1 MRQLRVSEDV
11 VPVGEF
17 RAKTKQWLARAV
29 KTGQPVVITQNGR
42 PAGVLLSPAEFD
54 RLTYTERFIESVKAG
69 EADAEAGR
77 LYDLDE
83 VMEYLAKRRA
93 ARAKRR

>member
-1 MRQLRVSEDV
+1 MKPIRVSEDV

-17 RAKTKQWLARAV
+17 RAKTKQWLARAG

-54 RLTYTERFIESVKAG
+54 RRIK
-69 EADAEAGR
+69 
-77 LYDLDE
+77 DE
-83 VMEYLAKRRA
+83 LAKWELVIKSA
-93 ARAKRR
+93 GIKPE